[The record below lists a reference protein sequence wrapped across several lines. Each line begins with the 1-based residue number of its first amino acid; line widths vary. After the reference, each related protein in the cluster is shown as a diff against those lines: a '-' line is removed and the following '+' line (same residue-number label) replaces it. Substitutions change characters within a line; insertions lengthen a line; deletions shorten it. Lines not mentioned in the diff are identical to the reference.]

1 MKKAVGWVEV
11 TKPNNKQQIT
21 NQSLR
26 QLYHQKT
33 MNSPNSRFQVVPPN
47 QIQPQPQTPPPVAN
61 PPQADSQIQPSQPTP
76 AKSKSFPTG
85 WVIFAG
91 IVVVVGAI
99 SQIRVS
105 PSVRAEA
112 WLNPSPA
119 ARRVIH
125 TEIPGTIKEMLVE
138 VNDPIEVGDP
148 IALVE
153 SQQMEEKIDQ
163 GTVAVKEAEMSQET
177 ARQQVYTAQMRL
189 NQAQQQLA
197 FSQQRVGQLQA
208 EIDAMAAG
216 TPPLHILGYQE
227 KIASLEGA
235 IASLDDTIAN
245 LTPLVEVGAYASER
259 LNETKRQKLTLQGQI
274 GEIQAAIGMAKRRL
288 YDELAVKQDEMNRL
302 QTSVLVAQQ
311 DYESAKI
318 LFERRQPVTQQ
329 VEDNH
334 KKILTLHKNNT
345 VLRSPLDGIVVTPDL
360 YLLEGKTLPEGEA
373 VLEIADTSQLVA
385 VIEVRQEDR
394 DLIQAGAIVKFNPPE
409 PGLKSFTTEIREIL
423 SVLERDEQLGKSTV
437 RVIADI
443 DTTDKNLQPG
453 AKVYARIESPQ
464 KIPLYE
470 QARRELL
477 NLFKVRKYS

>member
-1 MKKAVGWVEV
+1 
-11 TKPNNKQQIT
+11 
-21 NQSLR
+21 
-26 QLYHQKT
+26 

-61 PPQADSQIQPSQPTP
+61 PPKADSQIQPSQPTP

-85 WVIFAG
+85 WAIFAG

-99 SQIRVS
+99 SQIRVA

-112 WLNPSPA
+112 WLNPAPN

-125 TEIPGTIKEMLVE
+125 TEIPGTIKEILVE
-138 VNDPIEVGDP
+138 VNDEIKLGQPL
-148 IALVE
+148 ALVE

-163 GTVAVKEAEMSQET
+163 GAVQVEEAGYSSET

-208 EIDAMAAG
+208 EISAMEAG
-216 TPPLHILGYQE
+216 TLPLHILGYQE
-227 KIASLEGA
+227 KIVNLKGA

-245 LTPLVEVGAYASER
+245 LTPLVEQGAYASER
-259 LNETKRQKLTLQGQI
+259 LNETQRQKLTLQGQI
-274 GEIQAAIGMAKRRL
+274 GEIQAAMGMAKRRL
-288 YDELAVKQDEMNRL
+288 YDELAAKQDEMNRL

-311 DYESAKI
+311 DVESAKI
-318 LFERRQPVTQQ
+318 LFERRQPLMQKVAEKQEKDIIRQ
-329 VEDNH
+329 
-334 KKILTLHKNNT
+334 KNNT

-409 PGLKSFTTEIREIL
+409 PGLPSFTTQIKEII

-443 DTTDKNLQPG
+443 DTTNKDLQPG

-470 QARRELL
+470 QARREFL
-477 NLFKVRKYS
+477 NLFKIRKYS